1 MDTSTLST
9 FDFTAELW
17 RFVRGRFA
25 FQAKQ
30 LKRLTEQPLAQCYEV
45 LAIGHGFSGW
55 RGMSK
60 VLDAMCE
67 IDRLHQITEDAPGL
81 DDYFKKESLPA
92 RLGVAV
98 NNHIDEIHDDEESV
112 HWKFF
117 EQVVSRPPTLRG
129 GDHEM
134 EAIEGA
140 ISCHPLR
147 ASLFFK
153 AAWLGQGAPWSGG
166 LMDEAFNFESS
177 LSELWDGAE
186 GKAICATRAI
196 FGSYPTERTSYWTDS
211 GVMMAEFNNEVDRIL
226 AHKRASSKYL
236 GDSVKAY
243 RLADASV
250 LLSVDEWRKRMK
262 EIHSDVIDSCWD
274 SSFTASL
281 ILANAPQ
288 DALITFELIK
298 DDASQRYNV
307 PIHQFVPQ
315 IRAFAPSPE
324 KAAQL
329 GTCMADVPMIEPMT
343 PSDIEEAGLPRG
355 QGEWHLVHSI

>member
-9 FDFTAELW
+9 FDFTAVLW

-55 RGMSK
+55 RGMSR

-67 IDRLHQITEDAPGL
+67 IDRLQQVTEDSPGQ
-81 DDYFKKESLPA
+81 DECFKNHSLPA

-98 NNHIDEIHDDEESV
+98 NNHIDEIHDDEECV

-117 EQVVSRPPTLRG
+117 EQLVSRPPTLRG

-147 ASLFFK
+147 ARLFFK
-153 AAWLGQGAPWSGG
+153 AAWLGQGAPWSDG
-166 LMDEAFNFESS
+166 LMEEAFACESS
-177 LSELWDGAE
+177 LSELWDGDV
-186 GKAICATRAI
+186 GKAFLATRAI
-196 FGSYPTERTSYWTDS
+196 FGSHPTERTSYWTDS
-211 GVMMAEFNNEVDRIL
+211 GVMMSEFNNEVDRVL
-226 AHKRASSKYL
+226 TNKCAASKYL
-236 GDSVKAY
+236 GDTVKAY
-243 RLADASV
+243 RLADASA
-250 LLSVDEWRKRMK
+250 LLGVDEWRKRMK
-262 EIHSDVIDSCWD
+262 EINSDVIDSCWD

-281 ILANAPQ
+281 ILANAPH
-288 DALITFELIK
+288 DALISFELVK
-298 DDASQRYNV
+298 DSESLRYGE
-307 PIHQFVPQ
+307 PIHQFVP
-315 IRAFAPSPE
+315 RTFAYAPSLV

-329 GTCMADVPMIEPMT
+329 GACMADVPMIEHMN
-343 PSDIEEAGLPRG
+343 SSEIEEAGLPLG